1 MPADYANDGSMTDE
15 RAGMSDED
23 GAASI
28 GIVPP
33 PARRR
38 SLLPVLILTLLAFAL
53 GVVLTVWAWP
63 QIQQRWGDPQP
74 QAALPAPLPAGAGV
88 LAATPGVTVRPLSA
102 DAAQMLDGRVV
113 QLEERLNRITV
124 EAQAA
129 SGNAARAEGLLVAF
143 AARRALDNG
152 APLGYVE
159 GQLRLRFGQAQP
171 RAVAAIINAAREPI
185 TLADLRGGLNAIADE
200 VIKTPSDASWWTALE
215 HEARELVTIRR
226 ATTPSPRPQAAMD
239 RALRYID
246 GGRVTAALAE
256 VERMPGKAVAD
267 RWTQAARRYLE
278 ARRAL
283 DLIETAAILEP
294 RQLRGTEGAAVSQT
308 SPLAP

>member
-1 MPADYANDGSMTDE
+1 MDDRPLITDT
-15 RAGMSDED
+15 D
-23 GAASI
+23 GAAN
-28 GIVPP
+28 GMATPA

-38 SLLPVLILTLLAFAL
+38 GLWLMVVLVLLAFAV
-53 GVVLTVWAWP
+53 GVVITVLALP
-63 QIQQRWGDPQP
+63 RIQRWNAPQR
-74 QAALPAPLPAGAGV
+74 QAAMTDPLLNGMR
-88 LAATPGVTVRPLSA
+88 PGTAMRPLTA
-102 DAAQMLDGRVV
+102 DAAQMLDARVV

-143 AARRALDNG
+143 AARRALDSG
-152 APLGYVE
+152 VPLGYIE

-171 RAVAAIINAAREPI
+171 RAVATIINAAREPV
-185 TLADLRGGLNAIADE
+185 TLADLRAGLTAVADR
-200 VIKTPSDASWWTALE
+200 VTVPPADASWWDALE
-215 HEARELVTIRR
+215 HEAREIITIHK
-226 ATTPSPRPQAAMD
+226 ASTPSPRPQAALD

-246 GGRVTAALAE
+246 GSRVGAALAE
-256 VERMPGKAVAD
+256 VEQMPGRAAAD
-267 RWTQAARRYLE
+267 RWMQYARRYLE

-294 RQLRGTEGAAVSQT
+294 RPVRAADGGGMAQT

>member
-1 MPADYANDGSMTDE
+1 MN
-15 RAGMSDED
+15 DED
-23 GAASI
+23 GVGTI
-28 GIVPP
+28 GSAPP

-38 SLLPVLILTLLAFAL
+38 SLLPLLILALLAFAM

-63 QIQQRWGDPQP
+63 QIQRRWGDPQP
-74 QAALPAPLPAGAGV
+74 QPTTPAPTQGLIGAANPV
-88 LAATPGVTVRPLSA
+88 PLRPLTT
-102 DAAQMLDGRVV
+102 DAAQMLDSRVI

-152 APLGYVE
+152 TPLGYVE

-185 TLADLRGGLNAIADE
+185 TLADLRGGLMDISAQVVTPPAD
-200 VIKTPSDASWWTALE
+200 AGWWDALE
-215 HEARELVTIRR
+215 HEARELITIRK
-226 ATTPSPRPQAAMD
+226 ASTPSPRPQVAMD

-246 GGRVTAALAE
+246 GGRVSAALAE
-256 VERMPGKAVAD
+256 VERMPGRAAAD
-267 RWTQAARRYLE
+267 RWMQYTRRYLE

-294 RQLRGTEGAAVSQT
+294 RELRGTEGAIVSQT

>member
-1 MPADYANDGSMTDE
+1 MTDMVTDE
-15 RAGMSDED
+15 RAGMSEED
-23 GAASI
+23 GVGSVTMTPA
-28 GIVPP
+28 PP
-33 PARRR
+33 RRR
-38 SLLPVLILTLLAFAL
+38 IVLPLLILTLLAFVM
-53 GVVLTVWAWP
+53 GVAITLWAWP
-63 QIQQRWGDPQP
+63 QIQRRWGDPQP
-74 QAALPAPLPAGAGV
+74 QGAASAPSQGLITATDAGGA
-88 LAATPGVTVRPLSA
+88 VRPLTG
-102 DAAQMLDGRVV
+102 DAAQMLDTRVV

-152 APLGYVE
+152 TPLGYVE

-185 TLADLRGGLNAIADE
+185 TLADLRGGLTDVADQ
-200 VIKTPSDASWWTALE
+200 VTTTPAGASWWDALE
-215 HEARELVTIRR
+215 HEARELITIRK
-226 ATTPSPRPQAAMD
+226 ASTPSPRPQAAMD

-246 GGRVTAALAE
+246 GGRVSAALAE
-256 VERMPGKAVAD
+256 MERMPGRATAD
-267 RWTQAARRYLE
+267 RWMQYARRYLD

-294 RQLRGTEGAAVSQT
+294 RQLRGVEGPITGQLMPAN
-308 SPLAP
+308 P

>member
-1 MPADYANDGSMTDE
+1 MN
-15 RAGMSDED
+15 DED
-23 GAASI
+23 GVGTIGAA
-28 GIVPP
+28 PP

-38 SLLPVLILTLLAFAL
+38 TLLPLLILALLGFAL

-63 QIQQRWGDPQP
+63 QIQRRWGDPQP
-74 QAALPAPLPAGAGV
+74 QPVATTAPAQGLIGAANPA
-88 LAATPGVTVRPLSA
+88 VTVRPLTA
-102 DAAQMLDGRVV
+102 DAAQMLDGRVI

-129 SGNAARAEGLLVAF
+129 SGNAARAEALLVAF

-152 APLGYVE
+152 TPLGYIE

-185 TLADLRGGLNAIADE
+185 TLADLRGGLMDVSVQLTTPPAD
-200 VIKTPSDASWWTALE
+200 AGWWDALE
-215 HEARELVTIRR
+215 HEARELITIRK
-226 ATTPSPRPQAAMD
+226 ASTPSPRPQVAMD

-246 GGRVTAALAE
+246 GGRVSAALAE
-256 VERMPGKAVAD
+256 VERMPGRAAAD
-267 RWTQAARRYLE
+267 RWMQYTRRYLE

-294 RQLRGTEGAAVSQT
+294 REVRGTEGVAVSQT

>member
-1 MPADYANDGSMTDE
+1 MN
-15 RAGMSDED
+15 DED
-23 GAASI
+23 GVGTI
-28 GIVPP
+28 GAGPP

-38 SLLPVLILTLLAFAL
+38 SLLPLLILTLLAFAL

-63 QIQQRWGDPQP
+63 QIQRRWGDQQPQP
-74 QAALPAPLPAGAGV
+74 ATPAPVQGLIGAGNPAV
-88 LAATPGVTVRPLSA
+88 AARPLTT
-102 DAAQMLDGRVV
+102 DAAQMLDGRVI

-152 APLGYVE
+152 TPLGYIE

-185 TLADLRGGLNAIADE
+185 TLADLRGGLMDVSTQLTTPPAD
-200 VIKTPSDASWWTALE
+200 AGWWDALE
-215 HEARELVTIRR
+215 HEARELITIRK
-226 ATTPSPRPQAAMD
+226 ASTPSPRPQVAMD

-246 GGRVTAALAE
+246 GGRVSAALAE
-256 VERMPGKAVAD
+256 VERMPGRAVAD
-267 RWTQAARRYLE
+267 RWMQYTRRYLE

-294 RQLRGTEGAAVSQT
+294 RELRGTEGAAVSQT